1 MAINVQ
7 CVDLAV
13 YTTIMVNTSLK
24 CYTGL
29 LHTTLHHEFHYTFEI
44 KILRVWPSLHQ
55 TELRTSSVWKKLD
68 TGCDQLQLDC
78 AAMPHTLVQ

>member
-1 MAINVQ
+1 MAINLQ

-29 LHTTLHHEFHYTFEI
+29 LHTALHHEFHYTFEI
-44 KILRVWPSLHQ
+44 KIPHVWHSLHQ
-55 TELRTSSVWKKLD
+55 TELHTSSVWKLD
-68 TGCDQLQLDC
+68 AGCDQLQLDC
-78 AAMPHTLVQ
+78 AAMPHTLAQ